1 MGDENGA
8 QVKTEKQKEKEAQ
21 KKAEKAAKLE
31 KLRLKQQKQEEQK
44 KAKGDS
50 APKAAKKTVEK
61 VEKKVTYDIETKPG
75 QMKDT
80 ECPLPDAYS
89 PAYVEAA
96 WYSWWEKEGKYFQE
110 FYRGIFSYVVISVNH
125 IHISYINQS
134 RVASWNADNGIF
146 LSQVSQNGPFDLI
159 EFPDSSLNFNAFIQ
173 LFST

>member
-8 QVKTEKQKEKEAQ
+8 PVLTEKQKEKE
-21 KKAEKAAKLE
+21 AAKLE
-31 KLRLKQQKQEEQK
+31 KLRLKKQKQEEQK
-44 KAKGDS
+44 KAKVDS

-96 WYSWWEKEGKYFQE
+96 WYSWWEKEGKYLLLIYNTKNFQE
-110 FYRGIFSYVVISVNH
+110 FYRYMVIT
-125 IHISYINQS
+125 Q
-134 RVASWNADNGIF
+134 G
-146 LSQVSQNGPFDLI
+146 
-159 EFPDSSLNFNAFIQ
+159 
-173 LFST
+173 

>member
-8 QVKTEKQKEKEAQ
+8 PVKTEKQKEKEAQ

-31 KLRLKQQKQEEQK
+31 KLRLKKQKQEEQK

-50 APKAAKKTVEK
+50 APKAAKKTGEK

-80 ECPLPDAYS
+80 ECPSPDAYS

-110 FYRGIFSYVVISVNH
+110 FYRGIFSYVVIS
-125 IHISYINQS
+125 IYQTSYSNQS
-134 RVASWNADNGIF
+134 RVNIGNADNGIF
-146 LSQVSQNGPFDLI
+146 LSQVSHNGPFELI
-159 EFPDSSLNFNAFIQ
+159 DFPDSSLNFNALIQ
-173 LFST
+173 FFST

>member
-8 QVKTEKQKEKEAQ
+8 PVKTEKQKEKEAQ

-110 FYRGIFSYVVISVNH
+110 FYRCIFSYVIIRGNH
-125 IHISYINQS
+125 ISWINQS
-134 RVASWNADNGIF
+134 RETSWNADNGIF

-159 EFPDSSLNFNAFIQ
+159 EFPDSSLNFNVFIQ

>member
-1 MGDENGA
+1 MSEEQSIAKYYYDMMKFLSDISYVFFLFFRNSEISFQPIMGDENGA
-8 QVKTEKQKEKEAQ
+8 PVKTEKQKEKEAQ

-31 KLRLKQQKQEEQK
+31 KLRLKQQKQEEQE

-96 WYSWWEKEGKYFQE
+96 WYSWWEKEGKYLLLIYNTKNFQE
-110 FYRGIFSYVVISVNH
+110 FYRCRY
-125 IHISYINQS
+125 
-134 RVASWNADNGIF
+134 IF
-146 LSQVSQNGPFDLI
+146 LCGNQGKSNI
-159 EFPDSSLNFNAFIQ
+159 I
-173 LFST
+173 

>member
-8 QVKTEKQKEKEAQ
+8 PVKTEKQKEKEAQ

-61 VEKKVTYDIETKPG
+61 VEKKVTYNIETKPG

-125 IHISYINQS
+125 TSYINQS

-159 EFPDSSLNFNAFIQ
+159 EFPDSSLNFNALIQ
-173 LFST
+173 FFST

>member
-1 MGDENGA
+1 MSEEQSIAKYYYDMMKFLPDISYLFENFLFFRNSKISVQPIMGDENGA
-8 QVKTEKQKEKEAQ
+8 PVKTEKQKEKEAQ

-44 KAKGDS
+44 KAKVDS

-96 WYSWWEKEGKYFQE
+96 WYSWWEKEGKYLLLIYNTKNFQE
-110 FYRGIFSYVVISVNH
+110 F
-125 IHISYINQS
+125 
-134 RVASWNADNGIF
+134 
-146 LSQVSQNGPFDLI
+146 
-159 EFPDSSLNFNAFIQ
+159 
-173 LFST
+173 